1 MDLRE
6 LRELIEFMKAEEI
19 TELEVERAETK
30 VRIKRG
36 LHPGLS
42 SPATPPSA
50 AVQPVSPGS
59 VPPPRPPASP
69 GLVTVTSPI
78 VGVFYRAP
86 SPDAE
91 SYVEV
96 GQPVKKGQ
104 ILCVIEAM
112 KLMNEIEV
120 ETDGRVIEILVENAH
135 AVEYGQPLFLI
146 EPAPEPHG

>member
-19 TELEVERAETK
+19 TELEVERADVK
-30 VRIKRG
+30 VRLKRG
-36 LHPGLS
+36 VHHG
-42 SPATPPSA
+42 
-50 AVQPVSPGS
+50 
-59 VPPPRPPASP
+59 PPASP
-69 GLVTVTSPI
+69 PSPFAVHPASPVSTPPPRVPSASGLVTLTSPI

-91 SYVEV
+91 SYIEV

-112 KLMNEIEV
+112 KLMNEIEA
-120 ETDGRVIEILVENAH
+120 EADGRVIEILVENAH
-135 AVEYGQPLFLI
+135 SVEYGQPLFLI
-146 EPAPEPHG
+146 EPAAEPHV